1 MFAHAKTNISY
12 KKEYCLLGD
21 MQQPMFENYS
31 GLHLTG
37 PSEPGGWGGLEPP
50 INGQTVVYFL
60 YNSE

>member
-12 KKEYCLLGD
+12 KKEYCLK
-21 MQQPMFENYS
+21 MQPMFENYS

-37 PSEPGGWGGLEPP
+37 PSEPGGWGGGLEPP

-60 YNSE
+60 CNSE